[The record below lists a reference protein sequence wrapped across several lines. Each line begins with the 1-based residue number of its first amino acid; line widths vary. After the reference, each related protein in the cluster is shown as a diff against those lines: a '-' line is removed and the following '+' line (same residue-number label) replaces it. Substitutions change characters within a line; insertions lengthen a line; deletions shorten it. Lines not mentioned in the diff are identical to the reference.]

1 VRDEK
6 GAKMSKS
13 KGNVIDPLE
22 LIDDYGADALRFTLA
37 AMAAQGRDIKLV
49 AAARRGLPQL
59 RDQAVERRPLRRD
72 ERLRAA
78 VPGFDP
84 AKAKE
89 TLNRWIA
96 HETARATREVT
107 EAIEAYRFNDAA
119 ARSIASSGTSI
130 ATGISNSP
138 SPCCMG
144 RTAPPRPRPAPWSPG
159 RATRSSSCCI
169 RSCRSSPRSGEK
181 LCRLVLE
188 PLRRGFGHITVRSA
202 YRSPSLNHFCNER
215 YKAGDKACFCSD
227 NEYNFARHIWD
238 RRDEHGYLGAT
249 ASVVVPAYLD
259 FYERTG
265 DHKPLAWW
273 IRDHVEDYDEVAFYP
288 AQCAFNIRWYEGPSD
303 KVIRRWTPEANEI
316 LTRRDMANFAG
327 DHRALYEDALAGI
340 LV

>member
-1 VRDEK
+1 MEK
-6 GAKMSKS
+6 PDS
-13 KGNVIDPLE
+13 
-22 LIDDYGADALRFTLA
+22 
-37 AMAAQGRDIKLV
+37 V
-49 AAARRGLPQL
+49 AALTDLGR
-59 RDQAVERRPLRRD
+59 V
-72 ERLRAA
+72 RLSEHFFMREMLYSEVANFYGKPNFPEDPDLAIAA
-78 VPGFDP
+78 
-84 AKAKE
+84 
-89 TLNRWIA
+89 
-96 HETARATREVT
+96 
-107 EAIEAYRFNDAA
+107 
-119 ARSIASSGTSI
+119 
-130 ATGISNSP
+130 
-138 SPCCMG
+138 
-144 RTAPPRPRPAPWSPG
+144 
-159 RATRSSSCCI
+159 
-169 RSCRSSPRSGEK
+169 GEK